1 MRGVRASHWTCQVS
15 DFHLAPNANTT
26 WSSELRNA
34 AGFRPRL
41 DLGLRSLWGGMFC
54 YWYQHSATPSVTPFN
69 KDFQSLLLYLVF
81 YKDSDMITVFPS
93 GQNPSWMSFSERYF
107 DPMESKLVIICQH
120 RITMYELIVPKWS
133 VCIGFF
139 FSLFLFPSVYT
150 CCCISKEGF
159 GGQSWNVGAKTQ
171 STLFENHKGLGLRW
185 SLFQ

>member
-1 MRGVRASHWTCQVS
+1 MQTLHEVQNLEMLPGSDRGWIWDSEVCKEECFVTGINTLQHRALHLLTKTFSHSYCTLFSTKIQ
-15 DFHLAPNANTT
+15 T
-26 WSSELRNA
+26 W
-34 AGFRPRL
+34 
-41 DLGLRSLWGGMFC
+41 
-54 YWYQHSATPSVTPFN
+54 
-69 KDFQSLLLYLVF
+69 LLY
-81 YKDSDMITVFPS
+81 FPLWS
-93 GQNPSWMSFSERYF
+93 KSIVNEFISERYF

-133 VCIGFF
+133 VCIGFDF
-139 FSLFLFPSVYT
+139 FFFPLFPSVYT